1 MITHTGI
8 LRLTSTVSN
17 DSLGLDT
24 WSRIVNPASVCIL
37 PRTVSGSI
45 QNVKSNSIEIKNST
59 FKKDYAI
66 LHSANCVFNFLG
78 SYLILLLVLQ

>member
-1 MITHTGI
+1 MDIYIFIYIHIYKSFVITHTGI

-59 FKKDYAI
+59 FKKDYTRQIA
-66 LHSANCVFNFLG
+66 S
-78 SYLILLLVLQ
+78 

>member
-17 DSLGLDT
+17 DSFGLDT

-37 PRTVSGSI
+37 PRTVSGSL
-45 QNVKSNSIEIKNST
+45 QKLKKYYNSNEKFEIEKRLNSG
-59 FKKDYAI
+59 
-66 LHSANCVFNFLG
+66 NRVFNL
-78 SYLILLLVLQ
+78 